1 MEPIGGLKMRV
12 KTIYGWTETKMDERI
27 NEFIND
33 ASIEVIE
40 IQYASPIFF
49 FSALITYR
57 EKKGFM

>member
-1 MEPIGGLKMRV
+1 MRV
-12 KTIYGWTETKMDERI
+12 KTIYGWTEARMDEKI

-49 FSALITYR
+49 FSAMITYR
-57 EKKGFM
+57 EKKGLL